1 MEKRTDFEIERDRI
15 QGEIA
20 ALEGNALSAPVDRQ
34 KAVKFVYLLFQRASL
49 GGNLAEFDAVDAAI
63 LCAIEHL
70 GPLPELYFLRAN
82 LDLKLHRVA
91 RARRDLEMS
100 PGLQD
105 SVQGKALMVDLD
117 FQEGRYEGALKACE
131 RVVQQNR
138 TWDNLARFAYL
149 KAKMG
154 DAAAA
159 EQLYI
164 EAEDELTAKEMQQF
178 AWVEIQRGLLH
189 LVHGRYDEARVH
201 YERSGRAYSGYWLI
215 DEHMAELLG
224 AQGQFEEAVA
234 LYKKVI
240 ERLPRPEFQ
249 QALGELYL
257 FMGQPAEARPWF
269 EEALTGYLDS
279 VRRGEVHY
287 YHHLVDFYAD
297 VIKNGAEALQWARK
311 DLDLRE
317 NFSTQAALA
326 WALYR
331 AEQYSEALETI
342 QKALASGVK
351 DSHMFYRAGMIH
363 LSAGRTEEGN
373 RDLHLVSEINPHYRN
388 FHVHR

>member
-1 MEKRTDFEIERDRI
+1 MEKRTDFEIERNRI
-15 QGEIA
+15 QEEIV
-20 ALEGNALSAPVDRQ
+20 ALEGNAMTAPVDRQ
-34 KAVKFVYLLFQRASL
+34 KVLKFVYLLFQRASL
-49 GGNLAEFDAVDAAI
+49 GGNLAELDAVEAAI
-63 LCAIEHL
+63 LRAIEQL
-70 GPLPELYFLRAN
+70 GPLPELYFLKAN

-91 RARRDLEMS
+91 LARRDLEMC
-100 PGLQD
+100 PDLQD
-105 SVQGKALMVDLD
+105 SVQGKALIVDLD
-117 FQEGRYEGALKACE
+117 FQEGRYEEALKGCE

-178 AWVEIQRGLLH
+178 AWVEVQRGLLH
-189 LVHGRYDEARVH
+189 LVHGRCDEARMH
-201 YERSGRAYSGYWLI
+201 YEQSERAYSGYWLI

-224 AQGQFEEAVA
+224 AKGQFEEAIA
-234 LYKKVI
+234 LYEKVI
-240 ERLPRPEFQ
+240 ERVPRPEFQ
-249 QALGELYL
+249 QALGELYM
-257 FMGQPAEARPWF
+257 FMGYPAEARPWL
-269 EEALTGYLDS
+269 EKALTGYLES

-297 VIKNGAEALQWARK
+297 VLKNGVEALQWARK
-311 DLDLRE
+311 DLELRE

-342 QKALASGVK
+342 QKALASGMK
-351 DSHMFYRAGMIH
+351 DSHLFYRAGMIH
-363 LSAGRTEEGN
+363 LSAERTEEGN
-373 RDLHLVSEINPHYRN
+373 RYLHMVSEFNPHYRN

>member
-15 QGEIA
+15 REEIV
-20 ALEGNALSAPVDRQ
+20 ALEGNAPAAPVDRQ

-49 GGNLAEFDAVDAAI
+49 GGNLAEFDAVEAAI
-63 LCAIEHL
+63 LGAIEQL
-70 GPLPELYFLRAN
+70 GPLPELYFLKAN

-91 RARRDLEMS
+91 RARRDLESS
-100 PGLQD
+100 PDLQD
-105 SVQGKALMVDLD
+105 SVQGKALIVDLD
-117 FQEGRYEGALKACE
+117 FQEGRYEEALKGCE

-138 TWDNLARFAYL
+138 TWDNLARLAYL

-164 EAEDELTAKEMQQF
+164 EAGEELTAKEMQQF
-178 AWVEIQRGLLH
+178 AWVEVQRGLLH

-201 YERSGRAYSGYWLI
+201 YERSGRAFSGYWLV
-215 DEHMAELLG
+215 DEHLAELFG
-224 AQGQFEEAVA
+224 AKGQFEEAIA
-234 LYKKVI
+234 LYERVI
-240 ERLPRPEFQ
+240 ERVPRPEFQ

-257 FMGQPAEARPWF
+257 FMGHPVEGRPWL
-269 EEALTGYLDS
+269 EKALTGYLES
-279 VRRGEVHY
+279 VHRGEVHY

-297 VIKNGAEALQWARK
+297 VMKNGVEALHWASK
-311 DLDLRE
+311 DMELRE

-331 AEQYSEALETI
+331 TEQYPEALDAI
-342 QKALASGVK
+342 HKALASGVK
-351 DSHMFYRAGMIH
+351 DAHLFYRAAMIH
-363 LSAGRTEEGN
+363 LSSGSTEEGN
-373 RDLHLVSEINPHYRN
+373 RYLHVVSEINPHYRN